1 MRFVIDIVVRSSR
14 CACDLRTAAYRL
26 RLRTTHERWIFYS
39 LFAGTNNTYRPRY
52 PARTVPRAAD
62 RFLS

>member
-1 MRFVIDIVVRSSR
+1 MRFVIDIVVRSGR
-14 CACDLRTAAYRL
+14 GVRANRAAYRL

>member
-1 MRFVIDIVVRSSR
+1 MRFVIDIVVRSTLAV
-14 CACDLRTAAYRL
+14 CVRTAAYRL